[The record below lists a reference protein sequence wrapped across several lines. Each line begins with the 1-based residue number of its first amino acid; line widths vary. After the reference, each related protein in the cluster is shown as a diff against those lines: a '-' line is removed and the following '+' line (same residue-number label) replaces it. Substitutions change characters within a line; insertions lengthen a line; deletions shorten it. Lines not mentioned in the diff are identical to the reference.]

1 MSTRRE
7 DCQAADLADPLAELR
22 SRFLLPE
29 GVIYLDGNSLGALP
43 RLVPERIEGVVRRQ
57 WGEGLIRSWNTAG
70 WVDLPTRVGER
81 LGRLLGA
88 EPGSVVAC
96 DSTSVNLFKAASAAV
111 RLRPERR
118 VVLTDTGNFP
128 TDVYVL
134 AGLAETLGRPLELR
148 LADPDE
154 LVAAID
160 PEVAV
165 VAVTQVD
172 YRTGRMHDLAEVTAA
187 AHGAGAVMVWDL
199 AHSAGALPVDL
210 AGANVDLAVGCGYKY
225 LNGGPGAPA
234 FIYVAPRHLPA
245 FRNPISGWF
254 GHARPFDFSLE
265 FVPAEGID
273 RARVGTPHV
282 LSLTAL
288 DAALDVFEGVDLQA
302 VRDKSVALTELF
314 IRLVEERAS
323 RFGFQLVTPRD
334 PARRGSQVSF
344 RHPDGYP
351 VMQALIER
359 GVIGDFRAP
368 DVMRFGFTPLYL
380 RFVEVWDAVETLV
393 EVMETEAWRDP
404 RYSVRAAVT

>member
-7 DCQAADLADPLAELR
+7 DCQAADAADPLAELR
-22 SRFLLPE
+22 SRFLLPD

-43 RLVPERIEGVVRRQ
+43 RSVAERLEGVVRHE

-81 LGRLLGA
+81 LGRLVGA

-96 DSTSVNLFKAASAAV
+96 DSTSVNLFKAAAAAV
-111 RLRPERR
+111 RLRPDRG
-118 VVLTDTGNFP
+118 VILTDTGNFP

-134 AGLAETLGRPLELR
+134 AGLAETLGRPLQLR
-148 LADPDE
+148 LADPDD

-187 AHGAGAVMVWDL
+187 AHRAGAVMVWDL
-199 AHSAGALPVDL
+199 AHSAGAFPVDL
-210 AGANVDLAVGCGYKY
+210 AGAKVDLAVGCGYKY

-234 FIYVAPRHLPA
+234 FIYVAPRHLPV

-282 LSLTAL
+282 LSLAAL
-288 DAALDVFEGVDLQA
+288 DAALDAFEGVDLQA

-334 PARRGSQVSF
+334 PARRGSQVSL
-344 RHPDGYP
+344 RHPQGYP

-380 RFVEVWDAVETLV
+380 RFVEVWDAVEALV